1 MLLNISSAVANAA
14 VDAAKDKKLGSSK
27 KDSVLSNEE
36 MAAASAALGGRGGSV
51 FDLSPGKLGDGQRE
65 RYMQALR
72 KRRGNYLSD
81 PTGQYTG

>member
-1 MLLNISSAVANAA
+1 MLLNISSALVNAA
-14 VDAAKDKKLGSSK
+14 VDSAKDKKLRY

-36 MAAASAALGGRGGSV
+36 MAAAGAALGGRGGSV